1 MHVYFKKVKLPKKEK
16 RCIILSEF
24 GGLVLPI
31 EGHRIK
37 GNSVYKKFA
46 SKEEY
51 LKAYKNMIK
60 RDVINNIPLGLSAC
74 VYTQLSDVEE
84 EANGFIT
91 YDREVVKV
99 DPSEIKTINDDIK
112 LD

>member
-1 MHVYFKKVKLPKKEK
+1 M
-16 RCIILSEF
+16 
-24 GGLVLPI
+24 
-31 EGHRIK
+31 
-37 GNSVYKKFA
+37 YKKFA

-84 EANGFIT
+84 ETNGFIT